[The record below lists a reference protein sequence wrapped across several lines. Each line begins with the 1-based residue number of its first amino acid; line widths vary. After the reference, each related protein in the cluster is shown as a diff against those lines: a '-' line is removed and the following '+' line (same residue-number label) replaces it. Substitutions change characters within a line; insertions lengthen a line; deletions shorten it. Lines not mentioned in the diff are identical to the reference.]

1 MAAPT
6 PPPLPPNVAA
16 PTMEGR
22 PDVKLRIRAALL
34 DNLFL
39 LILTIAVLGSTG
51 WALDRFVDTRRITGS
66 ETWEP
71 LLMIG
76 LFLTLILVTFG
87 TYFGLTAS
95 SPKQATW
102 GQRLAGL
109 KLVDDRTG
117 ARPRT
122 GQTWTWAVLQALTR
136 FLNPAL
142 GLGLFVYLPILSH
155 PRGQSPL
162 DSVTH
167 LLVVEAKS

>member
-16 PTMEGR
+16 PTKPSR

-39 LILTIAVLGSTG
+39 LILTIGVLGSTG
-51 WALDRFVDTRRITGS
+51 WALDRFVGTRRLTGS

-76 LFLTLILVTFG
+76 LFLTLILVTFA
-87 TYFGLTAS
+87 TYFGLTTS

-117 ARPRT
+117 VRPRT

-136 FLNPAL
+136 FLNPAF

-167 LLVVEAKS
+167 LLVVEVKS